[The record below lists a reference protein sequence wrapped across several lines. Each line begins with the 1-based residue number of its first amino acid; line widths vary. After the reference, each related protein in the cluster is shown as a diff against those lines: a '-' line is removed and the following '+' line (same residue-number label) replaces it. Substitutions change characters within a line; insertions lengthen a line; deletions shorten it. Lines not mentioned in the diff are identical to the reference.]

1 MLLLLLIEFI
11 DINHEKF
18 QYYKLLVE
26 ILTESLFA
34 EILPVTQSLSHQ
46 NFWKISFF
54 LICCMCFR
62 YYKLF
67 FTLSRGKLIDFILL
81 KNQVKIFFDVL
92 VILNDGFNDLYNE
105 SVDSFFPK
113 TNRNFVYAKAVKGF
127 QEAERK

>member
-1 MLLLLLIEFI
+1 
-11 DINHEKF
+11 
-18 QYYKLLVE
+18 
-26 ILTESLFA
+26 
-34 EILPVTQSLSHQ
+34 
-46 NFWKISFF
+46 
-54 LICCMCFR
+54 MCFR